1 MPLAD
6 MGRAFGPLRSRRAN
20 SLRDADGDT
29 VTRLAWRSIAAAI
42 LVGGLGWAYVTRPPS
57 SAAAPVAASTRVGA
71 PAPEIALPML
81 SGESRTLAD
90 LRGQVVILNFWATW
104 CGPCRAEMPALAE
117 IQTQYASRGVIVI
130 GVNQR
135 EDAGT
140 IRRYLDS
147 IGVDFPV
154 ALDPTGESN
163 RQYRVLGLPTT
174 YLIDRQGLIRD
185 AVFGGPMARALIESK
200 QDL

>member
-1 MPLAD
+1 
-6 MGRAFGPLRSRRAN
+6 
-20 SLRDADGDT
+20 
-29 VTRLAWRSIAAAI
+29 
-42 LVGGLGWAYVTRPPS
+42 
-57 SAAAPVAASTRVGA
+57 
-71 PAPEIALPML
+71 
-81 SGESRTLAD
+81 
-90 LRGQVVILNFWATW
+90 
-104 CGPCRAEMPALAE
+104 MPALAE

-135 EDAGT
+135 EDAGS

-147 IGVDFPV
+147 IGVDFPI

-174 YLIDRQGLIRD
+174 YLIDRQGVIRD

-200 QDL
+200 LAPLLEP

>member
-1 MPLAD
+1 M
-6 MGRAFGPLRSRRAN
+6 RSNSLGSFDRRAE
-20 SLRDADGDT
+20 DAMN
-29 VTRLAWRSIAAAI
+29 RNAWRVLSALI
-42 LVGGLGWAYVTRPPS
+42 LAGGLGWAYATRPQS
-57 SAAAPVAASTRVGA
+57 GAAAPAVASTRVGA

-81 SGESRTLAD
+81 SGETRTLAD

-135 EDAGT
+135 EDAGS

-147 IGVDFPV
+147 IGVDFPI

-200 QDL
+200 LAPLLEP

>member
-1 MPLAD
+1 MTRNTWRGLA
-6 MGRAFGPLRSRRAN
+6 AL
-20 SLRDADGDT
+20 
-29 VTRLAWRSIAAAI
+29 I
-42 LVGGLGWAYVTRPPS
+42 LIGGLGWAYASRPQN
-57 SAAAPVAASTRVGA
+57 ADTAPAAASTRIGA
-71 PAPEIALPML
+71 PAPDIALPML
-81 SGESRTLAD
+81 SGEARTLAD

-117 IQTQYASRGVIVI
+117 IQTQYTSRGVIVI

-135 EDAGT
+135 EDAGS

-147 IGVDFPV
+147 IGVDFPI

-174 YLIDRQGLIRD
+174 YLIDRQGVIRD

-200 QDL
+200 LAPLLEP